1 RNDDTHGL
9 VWFDRRYHAL
19 ARPVCGLAS

>member
-1 RNDDTHGL
+1 HGL

-19 ARPVCGLAS
+19 SRPVCGLAS